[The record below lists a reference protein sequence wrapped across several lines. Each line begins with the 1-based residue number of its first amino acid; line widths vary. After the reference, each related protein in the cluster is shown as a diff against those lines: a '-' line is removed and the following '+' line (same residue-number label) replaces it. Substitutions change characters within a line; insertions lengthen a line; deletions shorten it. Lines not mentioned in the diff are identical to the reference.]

1 MLLPA
6 TPLTVVY
13 YTATEANK
21 YYVAPS
27 YYTTAAPS
35 YYTEPNYYTTT
46 SSPLHSTLRPQ
57 NITRLQVTT
66 LKPTPHTPS
75 QTTTPMLH
83 KTMLLPLI
91 IQLRP
96 GVLRYREGRTFFS
109 RLSRRADVMLFATN
123 LKEKA
128 FCIKIGGNENRKT
141 GGNEPAARDVQRYQ
155 IAQTFE
161 N

>member
-6 TPLTVVY
+6 TPLTVVH

-21 YYVAPS
+21 YYVAPSYYTTAAPS

-57 NITRLQVTT
+57 NTTRLQVTT

-75 QTTTPMLH
+75 QTTRRMLH

-91 IQLRP
+91 ILLRP
-96 GVLRYREGRTFFS
+96 GVLRYGEVRVLHHYLCCS
-109 RLSRRADVMLFATN
+109 SALH
-123 LKEKA
+123 
-128 FCIKIGGNENRKT
+128 
-141 GGNEPAARDVQRYQ
+141 
-155 IAQTFE
+155 
-161 N
+161 

>member
-6 TPLTVVY
+6 TPFTVVY
-13 YTATEANK
+13 YTATETNK

-35 YYTEPNYYTTT
+35 YNTEPNYYTTT

-57 NITRLQVTT
+57 NTTRLQVTT

-83 KTMLLPLI
+83 KTMLLPFI
-91 IQLRP
+91 IPLRP
-96 GVLRYREGRTFFS
+96 GVLRYTIDIFQ
-109 RLSRRADVMLFATN
+109 
-123 LKEKA
+123 EKA
-128 FCIKIGGNENRKT
+128 FCIKIEGNDNRKT
-141 GGNEPAARDVQRYQ
+141 GGNEPAARDVQRVLHHEGGDHDLK
-155 IAQTFE
+155 IMSVIWS
-161 N
+161 